1 MNIFHKNNIF
11 QENKMT
17 QYNSAN
23 IQLSNS
29 QLQILKISK
38 ENGTEVILRLS
49 INMNKYLEYFNQVNI
64 FVNFL
69 DHSSKLVYH

>member
-49 INMNKYLEYFNQVNI
+49 INMNKYLEYFNQVGI

-69 DHSSKLVYH
+69 DHS

>member
-49 INMNKYLEYFNQVNI
+49 INMNKYLEYFNQVDI

-69 DHSSKLVYH
+69 DHS

>member
-1 MNIFHKNNIF
+1 
-11 QENKMT
+11 MT